1 MNIVENENFGFVVLD
16 GSFSNTASN
25 ITMPDSSYLV
35 KSGAGTVT
43 NASGT
48 TVSMTGSENS
58 AFYLLNGVNFVN
70 DGTITGTAG
79 TSNVGVHSRS
89 GTVTNNG
96 AINLGASNLVF
107 KTNFDGSY
115 TLDPNGNKIVDIEKV
130 CSPWRYGTGLNSLVN
145 TSTGNITVGAGAV
158 NSSHFRFCKK

>member
-1 MNIVENENFGFVVLD
+1 MGIYSVGGQITQTGILNIGNTGAGVYVRDGSVNITGTAVLNLGTDKAVGVYAENSAVTNAADMNIGNENFGFVVLD

-25 ITMPDSSYLV
+25 ITMGTDSSYLV

-96 AINLGASNLVF
+96 AINLGA
-107 KTNFDGSY
+107 
-115 TLDPNGNKIVDIEKV
+115 
-130 CSPWRYGTGLNSLVN
+130 
-145 TSTGNITVGAGAV
+145 
-158 NSSHFRFCKK
+158 